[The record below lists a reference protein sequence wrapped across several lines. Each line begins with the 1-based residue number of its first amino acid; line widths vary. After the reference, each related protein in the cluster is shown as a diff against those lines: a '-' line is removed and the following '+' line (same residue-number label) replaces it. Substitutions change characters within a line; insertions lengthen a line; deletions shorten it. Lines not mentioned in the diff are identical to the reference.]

1 MRVTSTIRLL
11 GRALRHPIR
20 ATRFLRRLVERPGHM
35 SPLAP
40 VTLSGAAGWRF
51 RRTPS
56 TLFTDIPFPVV
67 DLDTIGDPI
76 PAILAAPEYQR
87 AVAILAEAPTAKRSL
102 LSTATQAIAY
112 ALIRNARPA
121 HVFEIGTYHGGTTE
135 VMARALLANGS
146 GALHTV
152 GPFDEATFTPV
163 FATWHPDLQRIL
175 RYYPSDSMAFYMGT
189 EAQDIRAGLVLVDGN
204 HDYEYAAFDIFSAA
218 RQLTP
223 GGFIIVDNVAQ
234 AGPFFAVRDF
244 LAQHPGWI
252 DCGPNPVDWD
262 RGKSFDTE
270 RCRIPNTDAA
280 VLRAP
285 THRLITDRPST
296 SGQAS
301 WRSAQVRGLTLILAG
316 RPTSGR
322 LFVQCVLRGFA
333 IDRIVELVTEASV
346 DVQVD
351 ADLKN
356 HLTIV
361 FDKPATVEMG
371 LLHYTVEAWLIWTGS
386 EPLRL
391 AGSPTI
397 L

>member
-1 MRVTSTIRLL
+1 MSIASTLRLF

-20 ATRFLRRLVERPGHM
+20 ATRFLRRLAERPSHL
-35 SPLAP
+35 SALAP

-51 RRTPS
+51 RHTPPAP
-56 TLFTDIPFPVV
+56 FTDTPFPVV
-67 DLDTIGDPI
+67 DLDAIGDPI
-76 PAILAAPEYQR
+76 PAILAAPEFQH
-87 AVAILAEAPTAKRSL
+87 AVAVLAQAPTAKRSL
-102 LSTATQAIAY
+102 LSAATQALACT
-112 ALIRNARPA
+112 LIRNTRPA

-146 GALHTV
+146 GTLHTV
-152 GPFDEATFTPV
+152 GPFDEATFAPV
-163 FATWHPDLQRIL
+163 FATWPPDLQRIL
-175 RYYPSDSMAFYMGT
+175 RFYPSDSMAFYMGT

-204 HDYEYAAFDIFSAA
+204 HDYEYATFDILSAA

-223 GGFIIVDNVAQ
+223 GGFIIVDNIAQ

-244 LAQHPGWI
+244 LALHPGWI
-252 DCGPNPVDWD
+252 DCGLNSVDWD

-285 THRLITDRPST
+285 THRLVTDRPST
-296 SGQAS
+296 SGQQS
-301 WRSAQVRGLTLILAG
+301 CRSAQVRGLTLELAEQ
-316 RPTSGR
+316 PTSGQ

-333 IDRIVELVTEASV
+333 NDRIVELVTEGSV
-346 DVQVD
+346 DVQAD

-361 FDKPATVEMG
+361 FDKPATVETG

>member
-1 MRVTSTIRLL
+1 MSITSTIRSI
-11 GRALRHPIR
+11 GRGLRHPIR
-20 ATRFLRRLVERPGHM
+20 ATRFLRRLAERPGHL
-35 SPLAP
+35 SAFAP
-40 VTLSGAAGWRF
+40 VTLPRAAGWRL
-51 RRTPS
+51 RRTPPAPV
-56 TLFTDIPFPVV
+56 TDTPFPIV

-76 PAILAAPEYQR
+76 PAILDTPEFQR

-102 LSTATQAIAY
+102 LSAATQALAY

-135 VMARALLANGS
+135 ILARALLANGS

-163 FATWHPDLQRIL
+163 FATWQPDLQRIL
-175 RYYPSDSMAFYMGT
+175 RFYPSDSMAFYMGI

-223 GGFIIVDNVAQ
+223 GGFIIVDNIAQ
-234 AGPFFAVRDF
+234 AGPFLAVRDF
-244 LAQHPGWI
+244 LAQYPGWI
-252 DCGPNPVDWD
+252 DCGLNAVDWD
-262 RGKSFDTE
+262 RGKSFDTG

-280 VLRAP
+280 ILRAP

-296 SGQAS
+296 SGQQS
-301 WRSAQVRGLTLILAG
+301 YRSAQITGLTLVLAE
-316 RPTSGR
+316 RPTSGQ

-333 IDRIVELVTEASV
+333 RDRIVELVTEASV
-346 DVQVD
+346 DVRAG

-361 FDKPATVEMG
+361 FDKPATVETG
-371 LLHYTVEAWLIWTGS
+371 LLHYTAESWLIWTGS

-391 AGSPTI
+391 VASPTI